1 MDRKGVEVEGTHVLE
16 QLIDK
21 EILHGEEEKLER
33 ADVQLLEGHLH
44 EGAGWGQRVTAGL
57 DGDGGQA
64 RSGQEDT

>member
-1 MDRKGVEVEGTHVLE
+1 MEGTHVLE

-44 EGAGWGQRVTAGL
+44 EGTGWRVPAGL
-57 DGDGGQA
+57 DGDGGQ
-64 RSGQEDT
+64 EDTWGEVL